1 MITKQEMLDLLHAD
15 VVPAVGCTEPVCVA
29 LAAADAAA
37 TAAAATG
44 AAGDPAPGG
53 PGGAGGAG
61 PSRPAAPV
69 RSVRVTVS
77 PNIYKNGMSVSIP
90 GYPGVGLDAAAALG
104 ALLAD
109 PARGLELLAGLT
121 PEVSRR
127 ARALCEEGR
136 VRVGIDPGERGVFAR
151 AEVDLGGTVAS
162 ATIRG
167 GHTDVVERT
176 VGGEVAF
183 RAEPGDAGSGGDVL
197 ERLRGMRVQELL
209 DLVRET
215 DEGDLAFLLDGVEM
229 NEAAADFGRS
239 HDVGVGIAR
248 TMGEELGSP
257 LLGDG
262 LLARCMLRVA
272 SATEARLGGGML
284 PCMSSSG
291 AGTKGLVVILPVS
304 ELAREVDA
312 SRGRTAQALAF
323 AHLLNRYVNLHI
335 GKLAAVCTCV
345 MASATAAS
353 AAMAWLLGASDEEV
367 GYAIRN
373 MAGTTTG
380 MICDG
385 GKVGCALKV
394 STGCAAALNC
404 AILAAHGVALPTSDG
419 ICAETPEQ
427 CIENMTRVG
436 NPGMLRADEEILG
449 IMLEKCRPAG
459 AGADEEG

>member
-1 MITKQEMLDLLHAD
+1 MITRKEMLDLLHAD

-37 TAAAATG
+37 AAAA
-44 AAGDPAPGG
+44 AQN
-53 PGGAGGAG
+53 GAGGAG

-69 RSVRVTVS
+69 GSVRVAVS
-77 PNIYKNGMSVSIP
+77 PNVYKNGMSVSIP

-109 PARGLELLAGLT
+109 PAPGLELLAGLT
-121 PEVSRR
+121 PEVSRQAGR
-127 ARALCEEGR
+127 LCAEGR
-136 VRVGIDPGERGVFAR
+136 VRVGIDAGERGVFVR
-151 AEVDLGGTVAS
+151 AEVEAGGRVATT
-162 ATIRG
+162 TIRG

-176 VGGEVAF
+176 MDGEVTF
-183 RAEPGDAGSGGDVL
+183 RAEPGGDASSGGDVL
-197 ERLRGMRVQELL
+197 ARLRAMRVAEIL
-209 DLVRET
+209 DLVRQA
-215 DEGDLAFLLDGVEM
+215 DEQDLEFLLDGVEM
-229 NEAAADFGRS
+229 NEAAADFGAS

-304 ELAREVDA
+304 ELAREVGA
-312 SRGRTAQALAF
+312 SRARTAQALAF

-353 AAMAWLLGASDEEV
+353 AAMAWLLGASDVEV

-380 MICDG
+380 MVCDG

-404 AILAAHGVALPTSDG
+404 AILAAHGVALPVSDG

-436 NPGMLRADEEILG
+436 DPGMLRADEEILG
-449 IMLEKCRPAG
+449 IMLEKSRPEDAG
-459 AGADEEG
+459 AASVEEG